1 MLPGL
6 GPRTLTSLL
15 EHFHSPRSVLAAS
28 EPALAEVPGVGA
40 ALIRKIR
47 HADDYVDAD
56 GITSWCAEA
65 GVALLTTDNAA
76 YPRPLRDLCDA
87 PPVLFCRG
95 SLDRSDELAVA
106 IVGTRHATPYG
117 LRQAERIA
125 YGLARAGIT
134 VISGLARGIDAA
146 AHRGALDANGRTAA
160 VLGGGLQEIYPAEH
174 EDLMER
180 ITKSGAVL
188 SEFRPDARPRGGMF
202 PQRNRL
208 VSGLAMAVLV
218 VEAPQRSGALI
229 TARLAGEQ
237 GRDVFALPGQVTSRA
252 SEGCHQLLR
261 DGATLV
267 RSADDVLEEL
277 GPVAAAVPTG
287 DGRQLRNGAELL
299 LNEQERAVLDAIET
313 ECTSIDS
320 VVMKSQLPVHRVLA
334 TISVLESRKLVR
346 RLSGQYVARA

>member
-6 GPRTLTSLL
+6 GPRTLATLL
-15 EHFHSPRSVLAAS
+15 EHFHSPRAVLGAS
-28 EPALAEVPGVGA
+28 EQVLAEVPGVGTG
-40 ALIRKIR
+40 LIHKIR
-47 HADDYVDAD
+47 HAGDYVDVDA
-56 GITSWCAEA
+56 ILAWCAAADVE
-65 GVALLTTDNAA
+65 LLTIDRKS

-87 PPVLFCRG
+87 PPILFCKG
-95 SLDRSDELAVA
+95 SVEQSDELAVS
-106 IVGTRHATPYG
+106 IVGTRHATRYG

-134 VISGLARGIDAA
+134 IVSGLARGIDAA
-146 AHRGALDANGRTAA
+146 AHRGALDAGGRTIA
-160 VLGGGLQEIYPAEH
+160 VLGGGLREIYPAEH
-174 EDLMER
+174 EDLAKT
-180 ITKSGAVL
+180 IAKNGAVL

-237 GRDVFALPGQVTSRA
+237 GRDVYALPGQVTARA

-267 RSADDVLEEL
+267 RSADDILEDL
-277 GPVAAAVPTG
+277 GPVAAAVPTD

-320 VVMKSQLPVHRVLA
+320 VVTTSQLPVHRVLA